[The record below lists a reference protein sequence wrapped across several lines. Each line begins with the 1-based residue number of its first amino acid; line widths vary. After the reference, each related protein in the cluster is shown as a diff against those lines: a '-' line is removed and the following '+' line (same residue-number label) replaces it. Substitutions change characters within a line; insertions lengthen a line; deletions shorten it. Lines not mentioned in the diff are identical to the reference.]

1 MDRSEFR
8 LGIYEKAMPGVWTW
22 VNKCNAAKEA
32 GYDFIE
38 ISIDETEE
46 KLARLKD
53 ANFVSTVLNA
63 VKLTGLPLR
72 TMCLSGQR
80 KFPLGS
86 EHPETIKR
94 SMDIFRKSVLL
105 AESLG
110 IRIIQLAGYDVY
122 YEDSTPAT
130 RKRFLE
136 NLKKC
141 VAIAAKHGILLG
153 FETME
158 TAFMDTVSKAMAVV
172 RAIDSPYLN
181 VYPDIGNCTNA
192 SKLYHTSLIDD
203 LHAGQGR
210 ILAVHLKETVPG
222 KYREIPYGT
231 GHVDFKNAVKTCLG
245 LGVRMFVAEF
255 WHDPATDALEVMKA
269 NRAFLEAYFEE

>member
-1 MDRSEFR
+1 MDRSEVR
-8 LGIYEKAMPGVWTW
+8 LGIYEKAMPIQWTW
-22 VNKCNAAKEA
+22 VNKCNAAYEA

-38 ISIDETEE
+38 ISIDESDE
-46 KLARLKD
+46 KLSRLDD
-53 ANFVSTVLNA
+53 ANFAPIVLNA
-63 VKLTGLPLR
+63 VKLTGLPIR

-80 KFPLGS
+80 KYPLGS
-86 EHPETIKR
+86 EHQETVKR
-94 SMDIFRKSVLL
+94 SLDIFRKSVIL
-105 AESLG
+105 AECLG
-110 IRIIQLAGYDVY
+110 IRVIQLAGYDVY

-158 TAFMDTVSKAMAVV
+158 TSFMDTVSKAMAVV
-172 RAIDSPYLN
+172 RAVDSPYLN

-203 LHAGQGR
+203 LHSGQGR
-210 ILAVHLKETVPG
+210 IVAVHLKETISG

-231 GHVDFKNAVKTCLG
+231 GHVDFKSAVKICLG

-255 WHDPATDALEVMKA
+255 WYDPTTDALDVMKA
-269 NRAFLEAYFEE
+269 NREFLTTFFNE